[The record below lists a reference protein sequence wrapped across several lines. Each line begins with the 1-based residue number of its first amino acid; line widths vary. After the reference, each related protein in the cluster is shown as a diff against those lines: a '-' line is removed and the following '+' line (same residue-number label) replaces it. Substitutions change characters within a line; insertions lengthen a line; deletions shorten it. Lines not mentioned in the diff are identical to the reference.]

1 MDSVVVHTIDW
12 CGGVGFVKEG
22 GRMSANRSCWWV
34 KDFGLNES
42 EDCWSALAVVNDT
55 HWLWLT
61 EEETVSIP
69 FVTNLFLTRCTPSLL
84 SCLLMF
90 QRLFSCATKS
100 LASGIIYIFLFESYD
115 RQREPP
121 HSERDTTSPTPLA
134 VDAER
139 CRTTFKRRRVLR
151 VDTLRPRRAI
161 SIGAKRPRADAPQ
174 VLVVCD
180 TPRPCL
186 ADSRMVSERERRP
199 RNRLRLRLLGL
210 SLFLFIL
217 MHVWLLCYLAVVCL
231 QRCYCMSVVENTC

>member
-1 MDSVVVHTIDW
+1 MVD
-12 CGGVGFVKEG
+12 
-22 GRMSANRSCWWV
+22 GRGDRIYSFCH
-34 KDFGLNES
+34 ES
-42 EDCWSALAVVNDT
+42 LSNSLYSFSPLLFTD
-55 HWLWLT
+55 
-61 EEETVSIP
+61 VS
-69 FVTNLFLTRCTPSLL
+69 TT
-84 SCLLMF
+84 
-90 QRLFSCATKS
+90 FSCATKS
-100 LASGIIYIFLFESYD
+100 LTWGLIYIFLFESYD

-151 VDTLRPRRAI
+151 VDTLQPRRAI

-217 MHVWLLCYLAVVCL
+217 MHV
-231 QRCYCMSVVENTC
+231 